1 MCVKVEY
8 KQVKVRY
15 PSMNFIKEFG
25 FNFKSR
31 EEGGMLTYFYLCSV
45 NLQFRILSH
54 ILRQSL

>member
-1 MCVKVEY
+1 MCVRVEC
-8 KQVKVRY
+8 KKVKVRY
-15 PSMNFIKEFG
+15 PSRNFIKEFG